1 MQQRCRDTHISDLMT
16 YRRRSE
22 SCTFVAHLRWCSL
35 FTSSFLHCYLGVGMV
50 TEPRSVLEVDP
61 YCHDE
66 VTTLPLV

>member
-1 MQQRCRDTHISDLMT
+1 MHSWRIC
-16 YRRRSE
+16 
-22 SCTFVAHLRWCSL
+22 WCSL